1 MEQARACTPDR
12 SIPESASSCTTTPVF
27 AGRGRGGRG
36 KGPSH
41 LLLAA
46 AAFSVSWRPR
56 GICSSFRLVHEYQ
69 WGPEALTLSNSTC
82 RILTAV
88 LSLGSR
94 VPSFSPVTVIKYRVG
109 HGRRHEIFVCLVYD
123 RGRCTGCRLFA
134 RERWPTRIEPSVVRE
149 PFIHESMPRGWDVVF
164 GEEKISF
171 LVNRID
177 HAC

>member
-134 RERWPTRIEPSVVRE
+134 RERRPTRIEPSVVRE
-149 PFIHESMPRGWDVVF
+149 PFIHESMPRGWDVV
-164 GEEKISF
+164 
-171 LVNRID
+171 
-177 HAC
+177 